1 MSQGAHTALGDLKCS
16 GIGKPSPLSHDSLP
30 ISIMPLYGF
39 IIALLPESP
48 YPFIRSRTP
57 GPVLRALYPSFYLSS
72 FLRAISPLLP
82 SIVI

>member
-1 MSQGAHTALGDLKCS
+1 
-16 GIGKPSPLSHDSLP
+16 
-30 ISIMPLYGF
+30 MPLYGF

-72 FLRAISPLLP
+72 FLRAPFIAIYSYLAIIPH
-82 SIVI
+82 